1 MQMGKAGSHVTAVH
15 ANGNV
20 QLLNNSFW
28 SKTEINAVVVTHK
41 IKSNKKVKMVHKMQ
55 IICRGE
61 ETGFKNSLKDEKTEA
76 QSQINENTN
85 METANQMQS

>member
-1 MQMGKAGSHVTAVH
+1 
-15 ANGNV
+15 
-20 QLLNNSFW
+20 
-28 SKTEINAVVVTHK
+28 
-41 IKSNKKVKMVHKMQ
+41 MVHKMQ

-85 METANQMQS
+85 IKTANQMQS